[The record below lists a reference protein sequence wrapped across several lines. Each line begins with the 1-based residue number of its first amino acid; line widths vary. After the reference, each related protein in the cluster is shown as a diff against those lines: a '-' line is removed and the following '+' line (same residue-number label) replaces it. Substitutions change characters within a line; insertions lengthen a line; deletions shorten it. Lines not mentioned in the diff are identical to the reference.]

1 MEKERVKYDDILA
14 RNLQR
19 ERIKTLSNKS
29 LFQKEANNQ
38 IKRNISEKS
47 TDIMKN
53 YIKFIYR
60 PNY

>member
-1 MEKERVKYDDILA
+1 MMIVLAKY
-14 RNLQR
+14 LQR
-19 ERIKTLSNKS
+19 ERIKSLSNESSFK
-29 LFQKEANNQ
+29 KEANNQ